1 MCVVRAYGHTCG
13 NQLLLL
19 RLLLLLLLLNWLRV
33 VSLKLVFTLKL
44 YRNLILSFGRP
55 CKQLHQHQQQQQQ
68 QQQQQL
74 QKQQEQQQEQQQQQ
88 QQQQQQYQ
96 QLLQLT
102 ATITVASRFLCSV
115 LKRRRKLLRLN

>member
-74 QKQQEQQQEQQQQQ
+74 QKQQEQQQH
-88 QQQQQQYQ
+88 QYQ